1 MAPGSNVESEKL
13 LQRTLDFLQADR
25 RIRVGLAVL
34 LLGAL
39 GLVAGRSAYNLIPR
53 HYTLT
58 ITGGDIVSNRH
69 FLARILQAEAPRFGL
84 TLIVEP
90 VSSGSDALE
99 RVAQGKL
106 DAAFVQGGTEQTYPN
121 VDHVATV
128 MPELVHLLVKP
139 GLTGMG
145 DLKGRSINMG
155 LKGSPPRAIALT
167 LLRFAGYAENID
179 YVETNFTAEQLL
191 ALPLKKMPDAILTV
205 SSVPSYL
212 VELLVKKHRYQVME
226 IPFPESLAL
235 RHGWAGN
242 GTILAYTYD
251 LSPVVPEKNIQT
263 VAVNMHL
270 VANSKADPKA
280 VARLLEVLYSP
291 SVENRLLQ
299 PIDPKRMMIP
309 SGFPISAGVDTYL
322 RRNDS
327 FLTVELWK
335 QAQGVFGLAM
345 SFAGMALMVVR
356 WLRGK
361 KAVVFEDPEYHLRLA
376 EVVALEKKALALA
389 AGAPDSLDA
398 AELRRMRSRLEELR
412 IGFLERYH
420 SKANFKDPA
429 LFDRCL
435 AAVRAC
441 DERVHQLL
449 ARAEGRP

>member
-1 MAPGSNVESEKL
+1 MPPPTGNMESEKL
-13 LQRTLDFLQADR
+13 LQRVLDFLQADR
-25 RIRVGLAVL
+25 RIRLGLAAL

-39 GLVAGRSAYNLIPR
+39 AFVAGRSAWNLVPR

-58 ITGGDIVSNRH
+58 LTGGDIVSNRH
-69 FLARILQAEAPRFGL
+69 FLARILQAEAPKFGL

-90 VSSGSDALE
+90 VSSGTDALE
-99 RVAQGKL
+99 RVSQGKL
-106 DAAFVQGGTEQTYPN
+106 DAAFVQGGMDQTYPN

-139 GLTGMG
+139 GLTGMS

-167 LLRFAGYAENID
+167 LLRFAGYEENVD

-191 ALPLKKMPDAILTV
+191 GLPFKKMPDAIITV

-212 VELLVKKHRYQVME
+212 VELLVKKHHYQVME

-235 RHGWAGN
+235 RHGWAAN

-263 VAVNMHL
+263 VAVNLHL
-270 VANSKADPKA
+270 VASSKADPKA

-291 SVENRLLQ
+291 SVENRLLH
-299 PIDPKRMMIP
+299 PVDPKRMMVP
-309 SGFPISAGVDTYL
+309 SGYPISAGVDAYL
-322 RRNDS
+322 HRNDS
-327 FLTVELWK
+327 FLTMEMWNK
-335 QAQGVFGLAM
+335 AQGVFGLLM

-361 KAVVFEDPEYHLRLA
+361 KAVVFADPDYHLRLA
-376 EVVALEKKALALA
+376 EVVALQKKALALSA
-389 AGAPDSLDA
+389 SPALDA
-398 AELRRMRSRLEELR
+398 SELGAMRARLEELR
-412 IGFLERYH
+412 LDFLERYH
-420 SKANFKDPA
+420 PKAVFKDPA
-429 LFDRCL
+429 LLDRCL
-435 AAVRAC
+435 AAVRTC
-441 DERVHQLL
+441 EERVQALL
-449 ARAEGRP
+449 SRAEGRP